1 MGLFQKNAVQKVLV
15 FILVAALGIL
25 PLSACDKEQPV
36 QDQTASEDSSTPAA
50 NSPEEDKEGKTI
62 STPVGDLECPANWG
76 DDVQIADNVSS
87 DEGSIDFYGSVN
99 NKQVKLFSLWFG
111 SGTQGHVLGT
121 APDSSGAP
129 VTISLDISEV
139 EKEGDWTDDDAS
151 RMNDLQEG
159 VNDLLDQIY
168 RLNGFESSSNQ

>member
-76 DDVQIADNVSS
+76 DDVQN
-87 DEGSIDFYGSVN
+87 
-99 NKQVKLFSLWFG
+99 
-111 SGTQGHVLGT
+111 
-121 APDSSGAP
+121 
-129 VTISLDISEV
+129 
-139 EKEGDWTDDDAS
+139 
-151 RMNDLQEG
+151 R
-159 VNDLLDQIY
+159 
-168 RLNGFESSSNQ
+168 